1 MAPATVDRPRHGA
14 SNAAPE
20 TDGHEWFTM
29 DLADVL
35 DALGTATGGLGDA
48 EAALRLQQYG
58 PNTLPRREPPGLFEI
73 VLRQFKS
80 PLIYLLGI
88 AAGVSLVIGEIK
100 DAAFIMGVLLINA
113 VIGTV
118 QENKAESA
126 IAALAKRVRTDVD
139 VIRGGVQQRL
149 PSEQLVPGDLVR
161 LEAGAQVPAD
171 LRLISARNLHAD
183 ESALTGESA
192 PVGKSVPRMP
202 VETVLAERTSMLW
215 AAS

>member
-1 MAPATVDRPRHGA
+1 LAPATVDRPRHGA

-35 DALGTATGGLGDA
+35 DALGTATGGLDDA

-100 DAAFIMGVLLINA
+100 DAAFIICSSCCASAQLCAA
-113 VIGTV
+113 V
-118 QENKAESA
+118 S
-126 IAALAKRVRTDVD
+126 RYSMSMR
-139 VIRGGVQQRL
+139 RRWY
-149 PSEQLVPGDLVR
+149 
-161 LEAGAQVPAD
+161 PAT
-171 LRLISARNLHAD
+171 SSTSSPA
-183 ESALTGESA
+183 TGC
-192 PVGKSVPRMP
+192 R
-202 VETVLAERTSMLW
+202 RIFD
-215 AAS
+215 